1 MTDAAADAAPTAR
14 TQPDGAT
21 GQTTRMVD
29 VFADDA
35 RAAAAAANPVGAAIA
50 RLADIDDRVVALSAD
65 MSAPLAELR
74 DRHPGRYFEFGIAE
88 TNAVSVAAGM
98 AASGLRPYV
107 LSMAP
112 FGAIKC
118 AEQLRTDVAY
128 TNLPVRFVAR
138 LSGLAMGFFGTS
150 HHAVEDIAI
159 ARTLTNLTVVAPADN
174 NATLALLTSTLDHPG
189 PVFFRISEGTTAVYP
204 SPPSFE
210 YGRWVPVRDGE
221 DVTIIATGLG
231 VGAAVG
237 AAGLLEAEGINAAV
251 LDAVYLKPF
260 DRGVITAAAQ
270 RTGALLTVEEH
281 SEIGGLGAIVAEAL
295 GRERIAIPFASLAL
309 PDADLEVGVPAA
321 LHEFYGLTPA
331 GVAERVRRLL
341 GA

>member
-1 MTDAAADAAPTAR
+1 MTSTAR
-14 TQPDGAT
+14 GGTARAPDADQP
-21 GQTTRMVD
+21 RMVD
-29 VFADDA
+29 VFAGDA
-35 RAAAAAANPVGAAIA
+35 PPTAAAGSPAGNQVGAAIA
-50 RLADIDDRVVALSAD
+50 RLADADERVVALSAD
-65 MSAPLAELR
+65 MGAVLSELR
-74 DRHPGRYFEFGIAE
+74 ERHPERYFEFGIAE
-88 TNAVSVAAGM
+88 TNVVSVAAGM
-98 AASGLRPYV
+98 AAEGLRPYV

-159 ARTLTNLTVVAPADN
+159 TRSLTNLTVVAPADAA
-174 NATLALLTSTLDHPG
+174 ATLGLLASTFENPG
-189 PVFFRISEGTTAVYP
+189 PVFFRISEGTAAVYR

-210 YGRWVPVRDGE
+210 EGRWVRVRNGRDL
-221 DVTIIATGLG
+221 TIIATGLG
-231 VGAAVG
+231 VGAALG
-237 AAGLLEAEGINAAV
+237 AAAALEIEGISAAV

-260 DRGVITAAAQ
+260 DRAAIIEAAE

-281 SEIGGLGAIVAEAL
+281 SEVGGLGAIVAEVL
-295 GRERIAIPFASLAL
+295 GRGRIAVPLASLDL
-309 PDADLEVGVPAA
+309 PDTDLEVGVPAA
-321 LHEFYGLTPA
+321 LHEYYGLTPA
-331 GVAERVRRLL
+331 GVARRARSLL

>member
-1 MTDAAADAAPTAR
+1 VTP
-14 TQPDGAT
+14 
-21 GQTTRMVD
+21 RMVD

-35 RAAAAAANPVGAAIA
+35 QRAAAAANPVGAAIV
-50 RLADIDDRVVALSAD
+50 RLADTDDRVVALSAD

-74 DRHPGRYFEFGIAE
+74 ERHPARYFEFGIAE
-88 TNAVSVAAGM
+88 TNVVSVAAGM

-118 AEQLRTDVAY
+118 AEQLRADVAY

-159 ARTLTNLTVVAPADN
+159 ARTLANLTVVAPADY
-174 NATLALLTSTLDHPG
+174 NAALALLLSTLDDPG
-189 PVFFRISEGTTAVYP
+189 PIFFRISEGTTAVYP

-210 YGRWVPVRDGE
+210 HGRWVRVRDGG

-237 AAGLLEAEGINAAV
+237 AADLLEADGISAAV

-260 DRGVITAAAQ
+260 DRDAIIAAAEQ
-270 RTGALLTVEEH
+270 TGALLTVEEH
-281 SEIGGLGAIVAEAL
+281 SEIGGLGAIVAEVA
-295 GRERIAIPFASLAL
+295 GRDRISVPLASVAL
-309 PDADLEVGVPAA
+309 PDADLEVGLPAA

-331 GVAERVRRLL
+331 GVAQRVRRLL